1 MKVERAHNFS
11 AGPARLPLEVLK
23 KAQKEW
29 LNYRERGT
37 SVMEMSHRSPEYT
50 EIDRQAKQRLKEL
63 LGLDESHHIMFL
75 QGGASSQFMMVPFN
89 FLREDQVADYIDTG
103 RWSDKAITEAELF
116 GHVHVPFSS
125 REQEYRRVPYDNEL
139 SLSSDAKYIHFTSNN
154 TVVGTQFHT
163 EPEGNGIPLVC
174 DMSSDFLSRPIDV
187 EKYGLIYA
195 GAQKNA
201 GPAGVTIVIVRDDFL
216 KKAKKDSVPTILRY
230 QTHAERI
237 FNTPPVF
244 AVYLANY
251 VFEWIQEQGGLDY
264 FAKINRQKADLIYNE
279 IDRDDFYEGMVET
292 ESRSVMNVTYRLK
305 KKELEKN
312 FREEAAER
320 NLIALKGHRS
330 VGGIRASIYNAC
342 PVESVEELVKF
353 MSAFRD
359 KSE

>member
-1 MKVERAHNFS
+1 MKEERAHNFS

-23 KAQKEW
+23 KAKEEL
-29 LNYRERGT
+29 LNYRGRGT

-63 LGLDESHHIMFL
+63 LGLNDSHHIMFL

-89 FLREDQVADYIDTG
+89 FLREHQVADYIDTG
-103 RWSDKAITEAELF
+103 RWSDKAITEAKLF
-116 GHVHVPFSS
+116 GNVHVPYSS
-125 REQEYRRVPYDNEL
+125 RKQSYRRVPNNDEL
-139 SLSSDAKYIHFTSNN
+139 SLTSGAEYIHFTSNN
-154 TVVGTQFHT
+154 TVVGTQFSK
-163 EPEGNGIPLVC
+163 EPDGNGIPLVC

-187 EKYGLIYA
+187 DKYGLIYA

-216 KKAKKDSVPTILRY
+216 KKAKNETVPTILRY

-251 VFEWIQEQGGLDY
+251 VFEWIQEKGGLDL
-264 FAKINRQKADLIYNE
+264 FAKFNRRKADLIYNE
-279 IDRDDFYEGMVET
+279 IDRDDFYEGMVEK
-292 ESRSVMNVTYRLK
+292 ESRSTMNITFRLNNQD
-305 KKELEKN
+305 LETSFLK
-312 FREEAAER
+312 EAAGH

-342 PVESVEELVKF
+342 PMESVEKLVEF
-353 MSAFRD
+353 MCSFR
-359 KSE
+359 KR